1 MDFKDQI
8 RQLSARIPKIKGSIQ
23 TEEATKN
30 ALILPFIQALGYDV
44 FDPTEVV
51 PELDCDLVKKKG
63 EKIDYAIRRDGETVM
78 LVECKHCGQNLSLHE
93 TQLQRYF
100 VASKAK
106 FGVLTNGVEY
116 RFYTDLVKPNIMDD
130 APFLSVDMENLRDG
144 QIEELKKFHKSY
156 FDLDTIISTAS
167 ELKYM
172 SELKAVIREE
182 FLSPSED
189 LVRMFARRVYDG
201 AVTQKVLGQF
211 TGFVKKSMAGYIN
224 DVIAD
229 RLDLASS
236 MADSGGAAD
245 VSQADPLPDTAQD
258 GGAGPEPSVVTTDEE
273 LEGFYIVKSILH
285 GVVAPA
291 PQNWLVASVLCCE
304 APVLGTDSFRRV
316 LFFCLFQG
324 VVQAS
329 RYSTAVR
336 MNPSNDLTTSYLYP
350 ALVTSAWN
358 SFCAVLCVP
367 FSVFISMKRPWYP
380 PLGTAMKRSAAP
392 ATTPSAFSRAPVTA
406 LRAPPLGMAKRRVAN

>member
-63 EKIDYAIRRDGETVM
+63 EKIDYAIQRDGETVM

-172 SELKAVIREE
+172 SELKSVIREE

-201 AVTQKVLGQF
+201 TVTQKVLGQF

-236 MADSGGAAD
+236 MADGGGAAD
-245 VSQADPLPDTAQD
+245 APPADPAPDAPLD
-258 GGAGPEPSVVTTDEE
+258 GGDGPEPAVVTTEEE

-285 GVVAPA
+285 GVVAPERVFYRDR
-291 PQNWLVASVLCCE
+291 QNYFNILIDNNIKKTVCRLYFNNPGHWKVGF
-304 APVLGTDSFRRV
+304 GTGIRDEERV
-316 LFFCLFQG
+316 GIDGLDGLWG
-324 VVQAS
+324 LS
-329 RYSTAVR
+329 DRLR
-336 MNPSNDLTTSYLYP
+336 E
-350 ALVTSAWN
+350 
-358 SFCAVLCVP
+358 
-367 FSVFISMKRPWYP
+367 
-380 PLGTAMKRSAAP
+380 SAAR
-392 ATTPSAFSRAPVTA
+392 FV
-406 LRAPPLGMAKRRVAN
+406 GE